1 MKTPD
6 MHDFSSSQA
15 SEFVP
20 TVVHNPDIRD
30 FTSSQASEFVP
41 TVVHKHKVYYPNYV
55 TQHQALAMMLSPPG
69 LHNRTQQAANVSGL
83 QQPNTT
89 FHPQQQPSF
98 MPMPTMMMHPMMM
111 MPQQH
116 PIMMIASPVNNTA
129 SPPGFALPT
138 QQQQQQS
145 MMPILSAYPPMFPP
159 VGWVS
164 LPIEPAGEHESQLLQ
179 LQGQYKEDHVGI
191 NPSYQNAVLGMSH
204 SIPLQQQSLQSFPAG
219 NSAFSPSG
227 STAQHFVAS
236 RKKSAAHPKPT
247 LSPRKSSPP
256 GALQTG
262 SSEKK
267 TRFTEPTII
276 HQPDESH
283 HKKPMQ
289 RKNNNEE

>member
-1 MKTPD
+1 
-6 MHDFSSSQA
+6 
-15 SEFVP
+15 
-20 TVVHNPDIRD
+20 
-30 FTSSQASEFVP
+30 
-41 TVVHKHKVYYPNYV
+41 
-55 TQHQALAMMLSPPG
+55 
-69 LHNRTQQAANVSGL
+69 
-83 QQPNTT
+83 
-89 FHPQQQPSF
+89 
-98 MPMPTMMMHPMMM
+98 MMMHPMMM

-138 QQQQQQS
+138 QQQQQQT

-159 VGWVS
+159 AGWVS
-164 LPIEPAGEHESQLLQ
+164 LPIEPAGGHESQLLQ
-179 LQGQYKEDHVGI
+179 PQGQYKEDHVGI
-191 NPSYQNAVLGMSH
+191 NPSYQHAVLGMSH

-219 NSAFSPSG
+219 DSAFSPSSASR

-247 LSPRKSSPP
+247 SSPRKSSPP

-267 TRFTEPTII
+267 TRFTEPTIV

-289 RKNNNEE
+289 RKK